1 MICFTRIPLKDFI
14 KKHNPQEPKKETI
27 ENFEK
32 EINNLLE
39 NAPKQD
45 DEEFQKNE
53 INKFLKNTYG
63 YDCNTY
69 KKVDS
74 AIYVDGEVRVLIE
87 VKALNNRNEFPKN
100 RENPISK
107 AFCQMVLYFL
117 EEIEKE
123 KNNSLKHTIIC
134 NAHEFFLFD
143 CKDLLFLKEDKRI
156 KDFYK
161 KCAKKEGTDSSKPK
175 FYKDLEQYLQEDFQG
190 ELRYTHFNLS
200 NYDPKELPLI
210 YQVLS
215 QEVLLKQRKTLDA
228 NTLNKDFYEELLY
241 ILGLEEQNDKGK
253 ILIKPSRT
261 QNSLSAA
268 LKKKYENLDDE
279 EVMALLIAWN
289 NRILFLRL
297 LESLL
302 ISFKHF
308 EKPFLTT
315 ENFKDF
321 NALNTLFFEVLAKK
335 NSERSLNKEDK
346 ILEKIPYLNSSLFDQ
361 TPLELKGHEIRLLE
375 NKKLELYQNSVL
387 KKHENYQ
394 EKKELPL
401 LKYLFEFLR
410 LYKFTTTPKD
420 IKDNTDTSES
430 RLINPSVLGLVFE
443 KLNGYKEGSF
453 YTPSFITSYM
463 CKESI
468 TPIVLDKFNAIYQWD
483 CENLKALREKIDR
496 NFSNEKAKEYLNTL
510 LTLRI
515 CDPAV
520 GSGHFLVSALNEM
533 VLIAY
538 ELGLIASLY
547 RHELRLENDEIIIH
561 HAQTG
566 EIFNYKKPH
575 SENDPHHQIQKELFE
590 LKKDI
595 IENCLFG
602 VDINPNSCEI
612 TKLRLWIELLKYSY
626 YIFEKGKNTNNLE
639 TLPNIDINIKCAN
652 SLVSRFALKDKALLK
667 TEKNKNLEYYIAEYK
682 ELVKI
687 YKDPK
692 ILESLTRPIKDSNAV
707 RKYAKERLYQELAQ
721 NPNKD
726 FKKALNDRI
735 EKIKEAFKLTLE
747 PPQKELKF
755 KKFLKEHLE
764 LYGKSIL
771 EEAND
776 NGLELEALALE
787 KKMAHEGLF
796 HDYTPYP
803 KLDKTDKVVGLEH
816 FNRYVLTSYKD
827 LQDENERYA
836 NALEWRF
843 EFPEVLNDEGD
854 FLGFDCI
861 IGNPPY
867 IRQEHIKDLKP
878 LLQKQ
883 YQDFYNSTADIYTYF
898 FALAYHLL
906 KEKGFNAFITSNKYA
921 RAKYGAKLRELLL
934 KKTTLVSYMELNA
947 LKVFESAAVD
957 TSIMSFIKQTPP
969 KESDFE
975 YYEPTPNDKDDLK
988 STPHLPMK
996 QNALSTESFIFANAT
1011 LLDLRDKIESVG
1023 TPLKDWDIQINYG
1036 IKTGANEAFIIPT
1049 EKREEILKNCD
1060 DAQKDERG
1068 MSERE
1073 RTKELIKPILRGKD
1087 IKRYSYEWAD
1097 LWVIIAKFG
1106 SHEFLEVEY
1115 PTIYNH
1121 LLQYKDQLE
1130 QRGQCRY
1137 SRGPQNSNKPYPG
1150 QHHWLELDNNP
1161 KDSYLQDFEKE
1172 KIVYGEI
1179 VQEPRFYLDNGEC
1192 ELGVFYAE
1200 ATSFILTGE
1209 HLRYL
1214 LGMLHSK
1221 LITFAFKTFYAGGGL
1236 GESGYRYK
1244 KAFIE
1249 RLPIPQI
1256 TEKNQE
1262 LADKITDGAKQILAL
1277 KAKDPKANTQG
1288 LEKEIDALVYQL
1300 YHLTDEE
1307 IKTIENGQ

>member
-1 MICFTRIPLKDFI
+1 MDYKKLDLPNTNYPSKEQLKAFETAFNAFLETNQQENENHHNDAFNDLLKSVFKYKVKPTKKIDSAILNENNKVEVIIEFKALKNPNEFIKKGDLNVKAFHESLLYYLTERKEGNNNLKHLILATIKELYIIDADEFEVFNKDKEIQKAFENCHDKKGNDPRTKAFYDACQKRLNELDHSLKYHHIPLK
-14 KKHNPQEPKKETI
+14 KE
-27 ENFEK
+27 
-32 EINNLLE
+32 NL
-39 NAPKQD
+39 A
-45 DEEFQKNE
+45 
-53 INKFLKNTYG
+53 
-63 YDCNTY
+63 
-69 KKVDS
+69 
-74 AIYVDGEVRVLIE
+74 
-87 VKALNNRNEFPKN
+87 
-100 RENPISK
+100 
-107 AFCQMVLYFL
+107 
-117 EEIEKE
+117 
-123 KNNSLKHTIIC
+123 
-134 NAHEFFLFD
+134 
-143 CKDLLFLKEDKRI
+143 
-156 KDFYK
+156 
-161 KCAKKEGTDSSKPK
+161 
-175 FYKDLEQYLQEDFQG
+175 
-190 ELRYTHFNLS
+190 
-200 NYDPKELPLI
+200 LI
-210 YQVLS
+210 YQALS
-215 QEVLLKQRKTLDA
+215 PNFLLKIPKYSDA

-253 ILIKPSRT
+253 ILIKQSRT
-261 QNSLSAA
+261 KNSLSDA
-268 LKKKYENLDDE
+268 LKEQYKKLDDE

-302 ISFKHF
+302 ISFEHF
-308 EKPFLTT
+308 NKEKSFLTT
-315 ENFKDF
+315 ENFNDF

-335 NSERSLNKEDK
+335 NNERLSEIKENK
-346 ILEKIPYLNSSLFDQ
+346 ILEKIPYLNSSLFDK
-361 TPLELKGHEIRLLE
+361 TPLELKGHEIKLLDNE
-375 NKKLELYQNSVL
+375 PLAIYPKSVL

-394 EKKELPL
+394 KQKALPL

-410 LYKFTTTPKD
+410 VYKFTTTPKD
-420 IKDNTDTSES
+420 IKDNTDTNES
-430 RLINPSVLGLVFE
+430 YLINPSVLGLVFE

-483 CENLKALREKIDR
+483 CENLEALREKIDR

-561 HAQTG
+561 TP
-566 EIFNYKKPH
+566 EDKVFKYTIPH
-575 SENDPHHQIQKELFE
+575 SENDPHHQIQKELFN

-626 YIFEKGKNTNNLE
+626 YIFEEGENTNALE

-652 SLVSRFALKDKALLK
+652 SLISRFALKDKALLK

-843 EFPEVLNDEGD
+843 EFPEVLDDEGD

-867 IRQEHIKDLKP
+867 IRQEQIKDLKP
-878 LLQKQ
+878 LLEKQ
-883 YQDFYNSTADIYTYF
+883 YHDFYNSTADIYTYF
-898 FALAYHLL
+898 FALSYHLL
-906 KEKGFNAFITSNKYA
+906 KEKGFSAFITSNKYA
-921 RAKYGAKLRELLL
+921 RTKYGAKLRELLL

-957 TSIMSFIKQTPP
+957 TSIMNFIKQPP
-969 KESDFE
+969 LKESVFK
-975 YYEPTPNDKDDLK
+975 YYEPTPNDKENLK
-988 STPHLPMK
+988 STHSLLMK

-1011 LLDLRDKIESVG
+1011 LLDLRDKIESIG

-1049 EKREEILKNCD
+1049 EKRDAILNACKT
-1060 DAQKDERG
+1060 QE
-1068 MSERE
+1068 ERE
-1073 RTKELIKPILRGKD
+1073 RTERLIKPILRGKD

-1097 LWVIIAKFG
+1097 LWVINTHNGYTSNLKSKIPPIDIEKYPAIKAHLNSHYDTIATRSDQG
-1106 SHEFLEVEY
+1106 DTPYHLRNCAYLE
-1115 PTIYNH
+1115 
-1121 LLQYKDQLE
+1121 
-1130 QRGQCRY
+1130 
-1137 SRGPQNSNKPYPG
+1137 
-1150 QHHWLELDNNP
+1150 
-1161 KDSYLQDFEKE
+1161 DFEKE
-1172 KIVYGEI
+1172 KIVYPETSQGAYFVYENSQIFLEKTAFMI
-1179 VQEPRFYLDNGEC
+1179 VSDAYNLK
-1192 ELGVFYAE
+1192 L
-1200 ATSFILTGE
+1200 LTA
-1209 HLRYL
+1209 L
-1214 LGMLHSK
+1214 LNSK
-1221 LITFAFKTFYAGGGL
+1221 LVTFYFKNFCGGCIL
-1236 GESGYRYK
+1236 GKSGYQYNK
-1244 KAFIE
+1244 HALEKI
-1249 RLPIPQI
+1249 PIPQI
-1256 TEKNQE
+1256 TKSNQPT
-1262 LADKITDGAKQILAL
+1262 ADKITDGAKQILAL
-1277 KAKDPKANTQG
+1277 KEKDPKANTQK

-1307 IKTIENGQ
+1307 IKIIEEGQ

>member
-1 MICFTRIPLKDFI
+1 MDYKKLDLPNTNYPNQEQLKAFETAFDDFLETNQQENENHHNDAFNDLLKGVFKYKVKPTKKIDSAILNENNKVEVIIEFKALKNPNEFI
-14 KKHNPQEPKKETI
+14 KKGDLN
-27 ENFEK
+27 
-32 EINNLLE
+32 
-39 NAPKQD
+39 
-45 DEEFQKNE
+45 
-53 INKFLKNTYG
+53 
-63 YDCNTY
+63 
-69 KKVDS
+69 
-74 AIYVDGEVRVLIE
+74 
-87 VKALNNRNEFPKN
+87 VKALHESLLYYLIERKEGNNNLKHLILGTIKELYIIDANEFEVFNKD
-100 RENPISK
+100 K
-107 AFCQMVLYFL
+107 
-117 EEIEKE
+117 EIENAFENCHDRKGNDTSTE
-123 KNNSLKHTIIC
+123 AFYDACQKRLNELDRSLKYHHIS
-134 NAHEFFLFD
+134 L
-143 CKDLLFLKEDKRI
+143 
-156 KDFYK
+156 
-161 KCAKKEGTDSSKPK
+161 KKE
-175 FYKDLEQYLQEDFQG
+175 
-190 ELRYTHFNLS
+190 NLA
-200 NYDPKELPLI
+200 LI
-210 YQVLS
+210 YQALS
-215 QEVLLKQRKTLDA
+215 PNFLLKIPKYSDA

-253 ILIKPSRT
+253 TLIKPSRT
-261 QNSLSAA
+261 QNSLSDA
-268 LKKKYENLDDE
+268 LKEQYKDLDDE

-302 ISFKHF
+302 FSFKHF
-308 EKPFLTT
+308 EKLFLTT
-315 ENFKDF
+315 ENFKNF
-321 NALNTLFFEVLAKK
+321 NDLNTLFFEVLAKK
-335 NSERSLNKEDK
+335 NNERLSEIKEDK
-346 ILEKIPYLNSSLFDQ
+346 ILEKIPYLNSSLFDK
-361 TPLELKGHEIRLLE
+361 TPLELKGYEIKFLD

-387 KKHENYQ
+387 KKHKEDYQ
-394 EKKELPL
+394 EEKDWTL
-401 LKYLFEFLR
+401 LEYLFAFLR

-468 TPIVLDKFNAIYQWD
+468 TPIVRDKFNATYQWD

-538 ELGLIASLY
+538 KLGLIASLY

-561 HAQTG
+561 TP
-566 EIFNYKKPH
+566 ENKIFNYTIPH
-575 SENDPHHQIQKELFE
+575 RENDPHHHIQKELFE

-626 YIFEKGKNTNNLE
+626 YIFEEGKNTNALE

-652 SLVSRFALKDKALLK
+652 SLISRFNLNDDLKKIPNIK
-667 TEKNKNLEYYIAEYK
+667 QKIQEYK
-682 ELVKI
+682 DLVAQ
-687 YKDPK
+687 YKDPNPLYPLNKADLINK
-692 ILESLTRPIKDSNAV
+692 IQDLKNTFSLTLKDPKTKA
-707 RKYAKERLYQELAQ
+707 ELE
-721 NPNKD
+721 KT
-726 FKKALNDRI
+726 I
-735 EKIKEAFKLTLE
+735 EKHIKKYNFFALDDKSLLDGLNYFIPSLFGTLKLSPKEEEEAFAS
-747 PPQKELKF
+747 
-755 KKFLKEHLE
+755 
-764 LYGKSIL
+764 YGRIR
-771 EEAND
+771 
-776 NGLELEALALE
+776 ALR
-787 KKMAHEGLF
+787 K
-796 HDYTPYP
+796 
-803 KLDKTDKVVGLEH
+803 KLDDALSGREYH
-816 FNRYVLTSYKD
+816 
-827 LQDENERYA
+827 
-836 NALEWRF
+836 NAFEWRF
-843 EFPEVLNDEGD
+843 EFPEVLDDEGN

-867 IRQEHIKDLKP
+867 IRQEQIKDLKP
-878 LLQKQ
+878 LLEKQ

-898 FALAYHLL
+898 FALSFHLL
-906 KEKGFNAFITSNKYA
+906 KEKGFSAFITSNKYA
-921 RAKYGAKLRELLL
+921 RAKYGTKLREWLL
-934 KKTTLVSYMELNA
+934 KKTTIVSYMELNA

-957 TSIMSFIKQTPP
+957 TSIISFIKQPP
-969 KESDFE
+969 LKESDFK

-988 STPHLPMK
+988 STPSLSMK

-1049 EKREEILKNCD
+1049 EKRDAILKNCD

-1073 RTKELIKPILRGKD
+1073 RTIELIKPILRGKD
-1087 IKRYSYEWAD
+1087 IKRYSYEWAH
-1097 LWVIIAKFG
+1097 LWVINTHNGYTSAFKSKIPPIDIEKYPATKAHLDAHYDTIATRCDQG
-1106 SHEFLEVEY
+1106 DTPYHLRNCAYLE
-1115 PTIYNH
+1115 
-1121 LLQYKDQLE
+1121 
-1130 QRGQCRY
+1130 
-1137 SRGPQNSNKPYPG
+1137 
-1150 QHHWLELDNNP
+1150 
-1161 KDSYLQDFEKE
+1161 DFEKE

-1192 ELGVFYAE
+1192 ELGYFYAE

-1249 RLPIPQI
+1249 RLPIPKI

-1277 KAKDPKANTQG
+1277 KAKDPKANTQK

-1307 IKTIENGQ
+1307 IKIIEDGQ

>member
-1 MICFTRIPLKDFI
+1 MIRFARIPLKDFI

-32 EINNLLE
+32 EINSLLE
-39 NAPKQD
+39 NAPRQD

-53 INKFLKNTYG
+53 INKFLKNAYG
-63 YDCNTY
+63 YDCNTS

-87 VKALNNRNEFPKN
+87 VKALDKKTEFPKN
-100 RENPISK
+100 RENPLSK

-117 EEIEKE
+117 KETEE
-123 KNNSLKHTIIC
+123 NNSLKHAIIC

-143 CKDLLFLKEDKRI
+143 CMDFCALFQNDKKIKKLHKD
-156 KDFYK
+156 
-161 KCAKKEGTDSSKPK
+161 CAKKEGTDPSTKR
-175 FYKDLEQYLQEDFQG
+175 FYSDLEEYLKKDFQG
-190 ELRYTHFNLS
+190 ELPYTHFNLS
-200 NYDPKELPLI
+200 DDFKELPLI

-215 QEVLLKQRKTLDA
+215 HEVLLKQKKTIDA

-241 ILGLEEQNDKGK
+241 ILGLEEQNEKGK

-268 LKKKYENLDDE
+268 LKKKYTNLDDE

-302 ISFKHF
+302 ISFEHF
-308 EKPFLTT
+308 KNPFLTT

-335 NSERSLNKEDK
+335 NSERLPEIKEDK
-346 ILEKIPYLNSSLFDQ
+346 ILEKIPYLNSSLFDK
-361 TPLELKGHEIRLLE
+361 TPLELKGCEIKLLD
-375 NKKLELYQNSVL
+375 NKKLEIYKNSVL
-387 KKHENYQ
+387 KKHEDYQ
-394 EKKELPL
+394 KDKPLPL
-401 LKYLFEFLR
+401 LEYFFKFLR

-483 CENLKALREKIDR
+483 CKDLEALKGKIDR

-533 VLIAY
+533 VWIAY
-538 ELGLIASLY
+538 KLGLIASLY
-547 RHELRLENDEIIIH
+547 RHSLTLENDEIIIH
-561 HAQTG
+561 TP
-566 EIFNYKKPH
+566 EDKVFKYTIPH
-575 SENDPHHQIQKELFE
+575 SENDPHHHIQKELFE

-626 YIFEKGKNTNNLE
+626 YIFEEGKNTNALE

-652 SLVSRFALKDKALLK
+652 SLISRFNLNDDLKKIPNIK
-667 TEKNKNLEYYIAEYK
+667 QKIQEYK
-682 ELVKI
+682 DLVAQ
-687 YKDPK
+687 YKDPNPLFPLNKADLINK
-692 ILESLTRPIKDSNAV
+692 IQDLKNTFSLTLKDPKTKAELEKAIEKHIKDYNYFALDDKSLLAGLNYFTPNLFGTP
-707 RKYAKERLYQELAQ
+707 KLSPKEE
-721 NPNKD
+721 
-726 FKKALNDRI
+726 
-735 EKIKEAFKLTLE
+735 EEAFAS
-747 PPQKELKF
+747 
-755 KKFLKEHLE
+755 
-764 LYGKSIL
+764 YGRIR
-771 EEAND
+771 
-776 NGLELEALALE
+776 ALR
-787 KKMAHEGLF
+787 K
-796 HDYTPYP
+796 
-803 KLDKTDKVVGLEH
+803 KLDDALSGGE
-816 FNRYVLTSYKD
+816 Y
-827 LQDENERYA
+827 Q
-836 NALEWRF
+836 NAFEWRF

-878 LLQKQ
+878 LLEKQ
-883 YQDFYNSTADIYTYF
+883 YHDFYNSTADIYTYF

-906 KEKGFNAFITSNKYA
+906 KEKGFSAFITSNKYA
-921 RAKYGAKLRELLL
+921 RAKYGAKLRGLLL

-957 TSIMSFIKQTPP
+957 TSIISFIKQPPP
-969 KESDFE
+969 KESEFK
-975 YYEPTPNDKDDLK
+975 YYEPTENDKENLK
-988 STPHLPMK
+988 STPSFLMR

-1049 EKREEILKNCD
+1049 EKRDEILKNCD

-1087 IKRYSYEWAD
+1087 IKRYSYEWAGELLINTHNGYTSALKSKIPPID
-1097 LWVIIAKFG
+1097 IEK
-1106 SHEFLEVEY
+1106 Y
-1115 PTIYNH
+1115 PTTKAH
-1121 LLQYKDQLE
+1121 LDAHYDTIATRCDQGDTPYHLRNCAYLE
-1130 QRGQCRY
+1130 
-1137 SRGPQNSNKPYPG
+1137 
-1150 QHHWLELDNNP
+1150 
-1161 KDSYLQDFEKE
+1161 DFEKE
-1172 KIVYGEI
+1172 KIVYSEI

-1192 ELGVFYAE
+1192 ELGYFYAE

-1209 HLRYL
+1209 HLHYL

-1262 LADKITDGAKQILAL
+1262 LARKITDCAERIL
-1277 KAKDPKANTQG
+1277 KSKEKDPKANTQR

>member
-32 EINNLLE
+32 EINSLLE
-39 NAPKQD
+39 NAKRKD

-53 INKFLKNTYG
+53 INKFLKNIYD
-63 YDCNTY
+63 YDCNTN

-74 AIYVDGEVRVLIE
+74 AIYVDKEVRVLIE
-87 VKALNNRNEFPKN
+87 VKALNNRNEFPKD
-100 RENPISK
+100 RENPLSK
-107 AFCQMVLYFL
+107 AFCQMVFYFL
-117 EEIEKE
+117 NEIES
-123 KNNSLKHTIIC
+123 NNSLKHAIIC

-143 CKDLLFLKEDKRI
+143 CNDLRTLFQNDKRI
-156 KDFYK
+156 TKLHKY
-161 KCAKKEGTDSSKPK
+161 CAKKEGTDPSTKR
-175 FYKDLEQYLQEDFQG
+175 FYSDLEEYLKKDFEG

-200 NYDPKELPLI
+200 SDDPKELPLI

-215 QEVLLKQRKTLDA
+215 HEVLLKQRKTLDA

-253 ILIKPSRT
+253 ILIKQSRT
-261 QNSLSAA
+261 KNSLSDA
-268 LKKKYENLDDE
+268 LKKKYNNLDDE
-279 EVMALLIAWN
+279 EVMALLIVWN

-302 ISFKHF
+302 ISFNHF

-315 ENFKDF
+315 ENFTNF

-335 NSERSLNKEDK
+335 NNERLKEIKEDK
-346 ILEKIPYLNSSLFDQ
+346 ILGKIPYLNSSLFDK
-361 TPLELKGHEIRLLE
+361 TPLESKGHEIKLLNNE
-375 NKKLELYQNSVL
+375 PLEIYPKSIFKKDEKY
-387 KKHENYQ
+387 
-394 EKKELPL
+394 KKEKALPL
-401 LKYLFEFLR
+401 LEYLFTFLHA
-410 LYKFTTTPKD
+410 YDFTTTPKD
-420 IKDNTDTSES
+420 IKDNKNTSES

-468 TPIVLDKFNAIYQWD
+468 IPIVLDKFNEKYKIE
-483 CENLKALREKIDR
+483 CEKLEELKNYLKNSYKEDKR
-496 NFSNEKAKEYLNTL
+496 KEYLQL
-510 LTLRI
+510 LLALRI

-533 VLIAY
+533 VRVAY
-538 ELGLIASLY
+538 KLGLITSLY
-547 RHELRLENDEIIIH
+547 RHSLRLENDEIIIQH
-561 HAQTG
+561 TQTG
-566 EIFNYKKPH
+566 EIFNYTKAH
-575 SENDPHHQIQKELFE
+575 SENDPHHHIQKELFE
-590 LKKDI
+590 LKKSI

-626 YIFEKGKNTNNLE
+626 YIFEEGKNTNALE
-639 TLPNIDINIKCAN
+639 TLPNIDINIKCGN
-652 SLVSRFALKDKALLK
+652 SLISRFSLHDDLKKIPNIK
-667 TEKNKNLEYYIAEYK
+667 KKIQEYK
-682 ELVKI
+682 DLVAQ
-687 YKDPK
+687 YKDPNPLFPLNKTDLTNK
-692 ILESLTRPIKDSNAV
+692 IQDLKTTFSL
-707 RKYAKERLYQELAQ
+707 
-721 NPNKD
+721 
-726 FKKALNDRI
+726 
-735 EKIKEAFKLTLE
+735 
-747 PPQKELKF
+747 ELKDP
-755 KKFLKEHLE
+755 KTK
-764 LYGKSIL
+764 
-771 EEAND
+771 
-776 NGLELEALALE
+776 LELEKAIEKHIKKYNFFALDDKSLLDGLDYFIPSLFGTLKLSPKEEEEAFASYGRIRALR
-787 KKMAHEGLF
+787 K
-796 HDYTPYP
+796 
-803 KLDKTDKVVGLEH
+803 KLDDALSGRE
-816 FNRYVLTSYKD
+816 Y
-827 LQDENERYA
+827 Q
-836 NALEWRF
+836 NAFEWRF

-898 FALAYHLL
+898 FALSYRLL

-934 KKTTLVSYMELNA
+934 KKTTIVSYMELNA

-969 KESDFE
+969 KESSFN
-975 YYEPTPNDKDDLK
+975 YYEPTPDDKSDLK
-988 STPHLPMK
+988 SAPSLPMK
-996 QNALSTESFIFANAT
+996 QNALSTESFIFANASF
-1011 LLDLRDKIESVG
+1011 LDLRDKMESVG
-1023 TPLKDWDIQINYG
+1023 TPLKDWDIQIYRG
-1036 IKTGANEAFIIPT
+1036 ILTGANEAFIITT
-1049 EKREEILKNCD
+1049 EKREEILNACKT
-1060 DAQKDERG
+1060 QEERK
-1068 MSERE
+1068 
-1073 RTKELIKPILRGKD
+1073 RTETLIKPILRGKD

-1097 LWVIIAKFG
+1097 LWVINTHNGYTSNLKFKIPPIDIEKYPATKAHLNSHWDTIATRSDQG
-1106 SHEFLEVEY
+1106 DTPYHLRNCAYLE
-1115 PTIYNH
+1115 
-1121 LLQYKDQLE
+1121 
-1130 QRGQCRY
+1130 
-1137 SRGPQNSNKPYPG
+1137 
-1150 QHHWLELDNNP
+1150 
-1161 KDSYLQDFEKE
+1161 DFEKE

-1192 ELGVFYAE
+1192 ELGYFYAE

-1209 HLRYL
+1209 HLHYL

-1262 LADKITDGAKQILAL
+1262 LARKITDCAERILKS
-1277 KAKDPKANTQG
+1277 KAKDPKANTQK

-1300 YHLTDEE
+1300 YNLTDEE
-1307 IKTIENGQ
+1307 IKIIEEGQETKSALP

>member
-1 MICFTRIPLKDFI
+1 MIRFTRISLKDFI

-32 EINNLLE
+32 EINSLLE
-39 NAPKQD
+39 NAPRQD
-45 DEEFQKNE
+45 YEESQKSK
-53 INKFLKNTYG
+53 INKFLQNTYG
-63 YDCNTY
+63 YECDPDE
-69 KKVDS
+69 KVDS
-74 AIYVDGEVRVLIE
+74 AIYVDGKAWVLIE
-87 VKALNNRNEFPKN
+87 VKALNNRNEFPKD
-100 RENPISK
+100 RENPLSK
-107 AFCQMVLYFL
+107 AFCQMVFYFL
-117 EEIEKE
+117 NAIEN
-123 KNNSLKHTIIC
+123 NNSLKHAIIC

-143 CKDLLFLKEDKRI
+143 CKDLLFLKDDKRI
-156 KDFYK
+156 KQLHK
-161 KCAKKEGTDSSKPK
+161 NCASKEGTDHSTKR
-175 FYKDLEQYLQEDFQG
+175 FYSDLEEYLKKDFEG
-190 ELRYTHFNLS
+190 ELPYTHFNLS
-200 NYDPKELPLI
+200 DGFKELPLI

-215 QEVLLKQRKTLDA
+215 QEVLLKQKKTLDA

-261 QNSLSAA
+261 QNSLSDA
-268 LKKKYENLDDE
+268 LKKAYTNLDDE

-302 ISFKHF
+302 ISFNHF
-308 EKPFLTT
+308 ENPFLTT
-315 ENFKDF
+315 ENFNDF

-335 NSERSLNKEDK
+335 NSERLKEIKEDK

-361 TPLELKGHEIRLLE
+361 TPLELEGYKIRSLNNEPLEIYP
-375 NKKLELYQNSVL
+375 KSVL
-387 KKHENYQ
+387 KKDKKYQ
-394 EKKELPL
+394 EEKDWTL
-401 LKYLFEFLR
+401 LEYLFEFLR

-468 TPIVLDKFNAIYQWD
+468 TPIVLDKFNQTYKIE
-483 CENLKALREKIDR
+483 CENLKELKNYLKNSYKEDKR
-496 NFSNEKAKEYLNTL
+496 KEYLQLL
-510 LTLRI
+510 LTLCV

-533 VLIAY
+533 VWIAY

-547 RHELRLENDEIIIH
+547 ACDLKLENDEIIIH
-561 HAQTG
+561 TPTG

-575 SENDPHHQIQKELFE
+575 SENDPHHHIQKELFE
-590 LKKDI
+590 LKKSI

-626 YIFEKGKNTNNLE
+626 YIFENGKNTNALE

-652 SLVSRFALKDKALLK
+652 SLISRFNLNDDLKKIPNIK
-667 TEKNKNLEYYIAEYK
+667 KKIQEYK
-682 ELVKI
+682 DLVAQ
-687 YKDPK
+687 YKDPNPLYPLNKADLINK
-692 ILESLTRPIKDSNAV
+692 IEDLKNTFSLTLKDPKTKA
-707 RKYAKERLYQELAQ
+707 ELE
-721 NPNKD
+721 
-726 FKKALNDRI
+726 KAI
-735 EKIKEAFKLTLE
+735 EKHIKKYNFFALDDKSLLDGLDYFIPSLFGTLKLSPKEEEEAFAS
-747 PPQKELKF
+747 
-755 KKFLKEHLE
+755 
-764 LYGKSIL
+764 YGRIR
-771 EEAND
+771 
-776 NGLELEALALE
+776 ALR
-787 KKMAHEGLF
+787 K
-796 HDYTPYP
+796 
-803 KLDKTDKVVGLEH
+803 KLDDALSGRE
-816 FNRYVLTSYKD
+816 Y
-827 LQDENERYA
+827 Q
-836 NALEWRF
+836 NAFEWRF
-843 EFPEVLNDEGD
+843 EFPEVLDDEGD

-898 FALAYHLL
+898 FALSYHLL
-906 KEKGFNAFITSNKYA
+906 KEKGFSAFITSNKYA
-921 RAKYGAKLRELLL
+921 RAKYGAKLREWLL
-934 KKTTLVSYMELNA
+934 KKTTIVSYMELNA

-957 TSIMSFIKQTPP
+957 TSIMNFIKQTPP
-969 KESDFE
+969 KESSFN

-988 STPHLPMK
+988 STPSLLMR
-996 QNALSTESFIFANAT
+996 QNALSTESFIFANAA

-1023 TPLKDWDIQINYG
+1023 TPLKDWDIQIYRG
-1036 IKTGANEAFIIPT
+1036 ILTGANEAFIIPT
-1049 EKREEILKNCD
+1049 EKRDAILNACKT
-1060 DAQKDERG
+1060 KE
-1068 MSERE
+1068 ERE
-1073 RTKELIKPILRGKD
+1073 HTEALIKPILRGKD

-1097 LWVIIAKFG
+1097 LWVINTHNGYTSALKSKIPPIDIEKYPATKAHLDAHYDTIATRCDQG
-1106 SHEFLEVEY
+1106 DTPYNLRNCAYLE
-1115 PTIYNH
+1115 
-1121 LLQYKDQLE
+1121 
-1130 QRGQCRY
+1130 
-1137 SRGPQNSNKPYPG
+1137 
-1150 QHHWLELDNNP
+1150 
-1161 KDSYLQDFEKE
+1161 DFEKE
-1172 KIVYGEI
+1172 KIMYGEI

-1262 LADKITDGAKQILAL
+1262 LADKIIALVDKIL
-1277 KAKDPKANTQG
+1277 KSKEKDPKANTQR

-1300 YHLTDEE
+1300 YNLTDEE
-1307 IKTIENGQ
+1307 IKIIEDGQ

>member
-1 MICFTRIPLKDFI
+1 MDYKKLDLPNINYPSKEQLEAFKTAFDAFLETNPQENENHQNDAFNDLLKGVFKYKVKPTKKIDSAILNDNDKVEVIIEFKALKNPNEFIKKGDLNVKAFHESLLYYLIERKEGNNNLKRLILATIKELYIIDANEFEVFNKDKEIQKAFENCHDKKGNDTSTEAFYDVCQKRLNELDYSLKYHHIPLK
-14 KKHNPQEPKKETI
+14 KE
-27 ENFEK
+27 
-32 EINNLLE
+32 NL
-39 NAPKQD
+39 A
-45 DEEFQKNE
+45 
-53 INKFLKNTYG
+53 
-63 YDCNTY
+63 
-69 KKVDS
+69 
-74 AIYVDGEVRVLIE
+74 
-87 VKALNNRNEFPKN
+87 
-100 RENPISK
+100 
-107 AFCQMVLYFL
+107 
-117 EEIEKE
+117 
-123 KNNSLKHTIIC
+123 
-134 NAHEFFLFD
+134 
-143 CKDLLFLKEDKRI
+143 
-156 KDFYK
+156 
-161 KCAKKEGTDSSKPK
+161 
-175 FYKDLEQYLQEDFQG
+175 
-190 ELRYTHFNLS
+190 
-200 NYDPKELPLI
+200 LI
-210 YQVLS
+210 YQALS
-215 QEVLLKQRKTLDA
+215 PNFLLKIPKYSDA

-261 QNSLSAA
+261 QNSLSDA
-268 LKKKYENLDDE
+268 LKASYKDLDDE

-308 EKPFLTT
+308 ENPFLTT

-335 NSERSLNKEDK
+335 NSERSKEIKEDK
-346 ILEKIPYLNSSLFDQ
+346 ILQKIPYLNSSLFDK
-361 TPLELKGHEIRLLE
+361 TPLELKGHEIKLLN
-375 NKKLELYQNSVL
+375 NKPLEIYPKSVL
-387 KKHENYQ
+387 KKHEEYQ
-394 EKKELPL
+394 KEKDLPL

-410 LYKFTTTPKD
+410 VYKFTTTPKD

-430 RLINPSVLGLVFE
+430 CLINPSVLGLVFE

-510 LTLRI
+510 LTLRV

-533 VLIAY
+533 VWIAY
-538 ELGLIASLY
+538 KLGLIASLY
-547 RHELRLENDEIIIH
+547 RYDLKLENDEIIIH
-561 HAQTG
+561 TP
-566 EIFNYKKPH
+566 ENKVFNYTIPH
-575 SENDPHHQIQKELFE
+575 SENDPHHHIQKELFE
-590 LKKDI
+590 LKKSI

-626 YIFEKGKNTNNLE
+626 YIFEKDKNTNALE

-652 SLVSRFALKDKALLK
+652 SLISRFALKDKALLK
-667 TEKNKNLEYYIAEYK
+667 TEKNKNLKYYIAEYK

-735 EKIKEAFKLTLE
+735 EKIKEAFKLTLN
-747 PPQKELKF
+747 PSQKELKF

-764 LYGKSIL
+764 LYGRSIL

-787 KKMAHEGLF
+787 KQVANLF
-796 HDYTPYP
+796 FDYRPYP
-803 KLDKTDKVVGLEH
+803 KLDKSDKVVGLEH

-836 NALEWRF
+836 NALEWCF
-843 EFPEVLNDEGD
+843 EFPEVLDDEGD

-867 IRQEHIKDLKP
+867 IRQEQIKDIKP
-878 LLQKQ
+878 LLAKQ

-898 FALAYHLL
+898 FALSYRLL
-906 KEKGFNAFITSNKYA
+906 KEKGFSAFITSNKYA
-921 RAKYGAKLRELLL
+921 RAKYGAKLREWLL
-934 KKTTLVSYMELNA
+934 KKTTIVSYIELNA

-957 TSIMSFIKQTPP
+957 TSIMNFIKQTPP
-969 KESDFE
+969 KESDFK
-975 YYEPTPNDKDDLK
+975 YYEPTPDDKDDLK
-988 STPHLPMK
+988 STPHLLMK

-1023 TPLKDWDIQINYG
+1023 TPLKDWDIQIYRG
-1036 IKTGANEAFIIPT
+1036 ILTGANEAFIIPT
-1049 EKREEILKNCD
+1049 EKRDEILKNCD
-1060 DAQKDERG
+1060 DLQKDERG

-1073 RTKELIKPILRGKD
+1073 RTIELIKPILRGKD
-1087 IKRYSYEWAD
+1087 IKRYSYEWAGEWLINTHNGYTSNLKSKIPPID
-1097 LWVIIAKFG
+1097 IAKYPATKAHLDAHYDTIATRCDQG
-1106 SHEFLEVEY
+1106 DTPYHLRNCAYLE
-1115 PTIYNH
+1115 
-1121 LLQYKDQLE
+1121 
-1130 QRGQCRY
+1130 
-1137 SRGPQNSNKPYPG
+1137 
-1150 QHHWLELDNNP
+1150 
-1161 KDSYLQDFEKE
+1161 DFEKE

-1192 ELGVFYAE
+1192 ELGGFYAE
-1200 ATSFILTGE
+1200 ATSFILTGG

-1249 RLPIPQI
+1249 RLPIPKI

-1262 LADKITDGAKQILAL
+1262 LADKITYSAKQILAL
-1277 KAKDPKANTQG
+1277 KEKDPKANTQK

-1307 IKTIENGQ
+1307 IKIIENGQ

>member
-1 MICFTRIPLKDFI
+1 MIKFAHIPLKDFI
-14 KKHNPQEPKKETI
+14 KKYNPQEPKKETI

-39 NAPKQD
+39 NASKQD
-45 DEEFQKNE
+45 YEESQKSKINE
-53 INKFLKNTYG
+53 FLKNTYG
-63 YDCNTY
+63 YEYNIY
-69 KKVDS
+69 GKVDS
-74 AIYVDGEVRVLIE
+74 AIYVDGKAWVLIE
-87 VKALNNRNEFPKN
+87 VKALNNKNEFPKD

-107 AFCQMVLYFL
+107 AFCQMVFYFL

-143 CKDLLFLKEDKRI
+143 CKDLLNLFQNDKKI
-156 KDFYK
+156 KK
-161 KCAKKEGTDSSKPK
+161 LHKNCASKEGTDPK
-175 FYKDLEQYLQEDFQG
+175 TKRFYSDLEEYLKKDFKG

-200 NYDPKELPLI
+200 SDDPKELI

-215 QEVLLKQRKTLDA
+215 QEVLLKQKKTLDA

-253 ILIKPSRT
+253 ILIKQSRT
-261 QNSLSAA
+261 QNSLSDA
-268 LKKKYENLDDE
+268 LKKEYKNLDNE

-308 EKPFLTT
+308 EKPFLTI
-315 ENFKDF
+315 ENFTNF

-335 NSERSLNKEDK
+335 NNERSKEIKEDK
-346 ILEKIPYLNSSLFDQ
+346 ILGKIPYLNSSLFDK
-361 TPLELKGHEIRLLE
+361 TPLESNGHEIKSLNNEPLE
-375 NKKLELYQNSVL
+375 IYPKSIL
-387 KKHENYQ
+387 KKDKDFQ
-394 EKKELPL
+394 KKDLPL
-401 LKYLFEFLR
+401 LEYLFTFLSV
-410 LYKFTTTPKD
+410 YDFTTTPKD
-420 IKDNTDTSES
+420 IKDNKNTSES

-463 CKESI
+463 CSESI
-468 TPIVLDKFNAIYQWD
+468 KTIVLDKFNQKYNIE
-483 CENLKALREKIDR
+483 CEDLKELKNYLKNSYKEDKR
-496 NFSNEKAKEYLNTL
+496 KEYLQVL

-533 VLIAY
+533 VRIAY

-547 RHELRLENDEIIIH
+547 RHSLRLENDEIIIQH
-561 HAQTG
+561 TQTG

-575 SENDPHHQIQKELFE
+575 SENDPHHHIQKELFE
-590 LKKDI
+590 LKKSI

-626 YIFEKGKNTNNLE
+626 YIFEESKNTDALE
-639 TLPNIDINIKCAN
+639 TLPNIDINIKCGN
-652 SLVSRFALKDKALLK
+652 SLIFNFPLNSKLTIGQTLEFS
-667 TEKNKNLEYYIAEYK
+667 KNLKAEIKEYK
-682 ELVKI
+682 NSVMF
-687 YKDPK
+687 YKEGLGEKAK
-692 ILESLTRPIKDSNAV
+692 ILQNIAKLKSLIINYFIEQHQAKRHLKESLKAFISEYGDGIFDISTAFGMEMLKIARHKDNNYKFVPTLTKKQPSPIGVEA
-707 RKYAKERLYQELAQ
+707 
-721 NPNKD
+721 NK
-726 FKKALNDRI
+726 LLI
-735 EKIKEAFKLTLE
+735 KIKECYETLE
-747 PPQKELKF
+747 NLKN
-755 KKFLKEHLE
+755 
-764 LYGKSIL
+764 S
-771 EEAND
+771 
-776 NGLELEALALE
+776 
-787 KKMAHEGLF
+787 
-796 HDYTPYP
+796 
-803 KLDKTDKVVGLEH
+803 KT
-816 FNRYVLTSYKD
+816 
-827 LQDENERYA
+827 
-836 NALEWRF
+836 LEWRF
-843 EFPEVLNDEGD
+843 EFPEVLDDEGD

-867 IRQEHIKDLKP
+867 IRQEQIKDIKP

-898 FALAYHLL
+898 FALSYRLL

-934 KKTTLVSYMELNA
+934 KKTTIVSYMELNA

-957 TSIMSFIKQTPP
+957 TSIMNFIKQDPS
-969 KESDFE
+969 KESDFR
-975 YYEPTPNDKDDLK
+975 YYEPTPDDKNDLK
-988 STPHLPMK
+988 SARSLPMK
-996 QNALSTESFIFANAT
+996 QNALSTESFIFANT
-1011 LLDLRDKIESVG
+1011 SFLDLRDKMESVG

-1036 IKTGANEAFIIPT
+1036 IKTGANEAFIITT
-1049 EKREEILKNCD
+1049 EKREEILNACKT
-1060 DAQKDERG
+1060 QEERK
-1068 MSERE
+1068 
-1073 RTKELIKPILRGKD
+1073 RTETLIKPILRGKD
-1087 IKRYSYEWAD
+1087 IKRYSYEWAGE
-1097 LWVIIAKFG
+1097 WVINTHNGYTSNLKFKIPPIDIEKYPATKAHLDSHYDTIATRSDQG
-1106 SHEFLEVEY
+1106 DTPYHLRNCAYLE
-1115 PTIYNH
+1115 
-1121 LLQYKDQLE
+1121 
-1130 QRGQCRY
+1130 
-1137 SRGPQNSNKPYPG
+1137 
-1150 QHHWLELDNNP
+1150 
-1161 KDSYLQDFEKE
+1161 DFEKE

-1192 ELGVFYAE
+1192 ELGYFYAE

-1209 HLRYL
+1209 HLHYL

-1249 RLPIPQI
+1249 RLPIPKI
-1256 TEKNQE
+1256 TLQNQE
-1262 LADKITDGAKQILAL
+1262 LAHKITDCAKAILE
-1277 KAKDPKANTQG
+1277 AKEKDSKANTQE

-1300 YHLTDEE
+1300 YNLTDEE
-1307 IKTIENGQ
+1307 IKTIEEGQEIKS

>member
-1 MICFTRIPLKDFI
+1 MICFARISLKDFI

-32 EINNLLE
+32 EINSLLE
-39 NAPKQD
+39 NAPRQD

-53 INKFLKNTYG
+53 INKFLKNAYG
-63 YDCNTY
+63 YDCNTR

-74 AIYVDGEVRVLIE
+74 TIYVDGKAWVLIE
-87 VKALNNRNEFPKN
+87 VKALNNKTEFPKD
-100 RENPISK
+100 RENPLSK

-117 EEIEKE
+117 KEIEN
-123 KNNSLKHTIIC
+123 NNSLKHAIIC

-143 CKDLLFLKEDKRI
+143 CKDLLFLSKDKRI
-156 KDFYK
+156 TKLHED
-161 KCAKKEGTDSSKPK
+161 CTKKEGTDPSTKR
-175 FYKDLEQYLQEDFQG
+175 FYSDLEEYLKKDFKG

-200 NYDPKELPLI
+200 DDFKELPLI

-215 QEVLLKQRKTLDA
+215 QEILLKQRKALDA

-241 ILGLEEQNDKGK
+241 ILGLEEQNEKGK
-253 ILIKPSRT
+253 ILIKQSRT
-261 QNSLSAA
+261 QNSLSDA
-268 LKKKYENLDDE
+268 LKYSYKNLDDE

-302 ISFKHF
+302 ISFEHF
-308 EKPFLTT
+308 KKPFLTI
-315 ENFKDF
+315 ENFTDF

-335 NSERSLNKEDK
+335 NSERLKEIKEDK
-346 ILEKIPYLNSSLFDQ
+346 ILEKIPYLNSSLFDK
-361 TPLELKGHEIRLLE
+361 TPLELKGHEIKLLN
-375 NKKLELYQNSVL
+375 NKSLEIYPKSVL
-387 KKHENYQ
+387 KKDKDYQ
-394 EKKELPL
+394 NEKALPL
-401 LKYLFEFLR
+401 LEYFFKFLR
-410 LYKFTTTPKD
+410 LYDFTTTPKD
-420 IKDNTDTSES
+420 IKDNQNNSES

-468 TPIVLDKFNAIYQWD
+468 TPIVLDKFNQKYNIE
-483 CENLKALREKIDR
+483 CEKLKELKNYLKNSYKEDKR
-496 NFSNEKAKEYLNTL
+496 KEYLQLL
-510 LTLRI
+510 LTLRV

-533 VLIAY
+533 VWIAY

-561 HAQTG
+561 TP
-566 EIFNYKKPH
+566 ENKIFNYTIPH
-575 SENDPHHQIQKELFE
+575 SENDPHHHIQKELFE
-590 LKKDI
+590 LKKSI

-626 YIFEKGKNTNNLE
+626 YIFEEGKNTNNLE

-652 SLVSRFALKDKALLK
+652 SLISRFNLNDDLKKIPNIK
-667 TEKNKNLEYYIAEYK
+667 KKIQEYK
-682 ELVKI
+682 DLVAQ
-687 YKDPK
+687 YKDPNPLYPLNKQDLINK
-692 ILESLTRPIKDSNAV
+692 IQDLKNTFSLTLKDPKTKA
-707 RKYAKERLYQELAQ
+707 ELE
-721 NPNKD
+721 
-726 FKKALNDRI
+726 KAI
-735 EKIKEAFKLTLE
+735 EKHITKYNDFALDDKSLLDGLNYFIPSLFGTLKLSPKEEEEAFAS
-747 PPQKELKF
+747 
-755 KKFLKEHLE
+755 
-764 LYGKSIL
+764 YGRIR
-771 EEAND
+771 
-776 NGLELEALALE
+776 ALR
-787 KKMAHEGLF
+787 K
-796 HDYTPYP
+796 
-803 KLDKTDKVVGLEH
+803 KLDDALSGRE
-816 FNRYVLTSYKD
+816 Y
-827 LQDENERYA
+827 Q
-836 NALEWRF
+836 NAFEWRF
-843 EFPEVLNDEGD
+843 EFPEVLDDEGD

-921 RAKYGAKLRELLL
+921 RAKYGTKLRELLL

-957 TSIMSFIKQTPP
+957 TSIMNFIKQTPP
-969 KESDFE
+969 KESVFN

-988 STPHLPMK
+988 STPSLSMK

-1011 LLDLRDKIESVG
+1011 LLDLRDKMEKAG

-1049 EKREEILKNCD
+1049 EKREEILNACKT
-1060 DAQKDERG
+1060 QE
-1068 MSERE
+1068 ERE
-1073 RTKELIKPILRGKD
+1073 CTERLIKPILRGKD
-1087 IKRYSYEWAD
+1087 IKRYSYEWAH
-1097 LWVIIAKFG
+1097 LWVINTHNGYTSALKSKIPPIDIAKYPATKAHLDAHYDTIATRCDQG
-1106 SHEFLEVEY
+1106 DTPYHLRNCAYLE
-1115 PTIYNH
+1115 
-1121 LLQYKDQLE
+1121 
-1130 QRGQCRY
+1130 
-1137 SRGPQNSNKPYPG
+1137 
-1150 QHHWLELDNNP
+1150 
-1161 KDSYLQDFEKE
+1161 DFEKE

-1192 ELGVFYAE
+1192 GLGYFYAE

-1249 RLPIPQI
+1249 RLPIPKI

-1262 LADKITDGAKQILAL
+1262 LARKITDGAKQILAL
-1277 KAKDPKANTQG
+1277 KAKDPKANTQR

-1307 IKTIENGQ
+1307 IKIIENGQ

>member
-1 MICFTRIPLKDFI
+1 MDYKKLDLPNTNYPNKKQLKAFETAFNAFLETNPQENENHHNDAFNDLLKGIFKYKVKPTKKIDSAILNENNEVEVIIEFKAIKNPNEFIKKGDLNVKALHESLFYYLIERKNGNNNLKHLILATIKELYIIDANEFEVFNKDKEIEKAFKNCHDRKGNDTRTKAFYDACQKRLNELDRSLKYHYIPLK
-14 KKHNPQEPKKETI
+14 KE
-27 ENFEK
+27 
-32 EINNLLE
+32 NL
-39 NAPKQD
+39 A
-45 DEEFQKNE
+45 
-53 INKFLKNTYG
+53 
-63 YDCNTY
+63 
-69 KKVDS
+69 
-74 AIYVDGEVRVLIE
+74 
-87 VKALNNRNEFPKN
+87 
-100 RENPISK
+100 
-107 AFCQMVLYFL
+107 
-117 EEIEKE
+117 
-123 KNNSLKHTIIC
+123 
-134 NAHEFFLFD
+134 
-143 CKDLLFLKEDKRI
+143 
-156 KDFYK
+156 
-161 KCAKKEGTDSSKPK
+161 
-175 FYKDLEQYLQEDFQG
+175 
-190 ELRYTHFNLS
+190 
-200 NYDPKELPLI
+200 LI
-210 YQVLS
+210 YQALS
-215 QEVLLKQRKTLDA
+215 PNFLLKIPKYSDA

-253 ILIKPSRT
+253 ILIKQSRT
-261 QNSLSAA
+261 KNSLSDA
-268 LKKKYENLDDE
+268 LKKQYNNLDDE

-302 ISFKHF
+302 ISFEHF

-335 NSERSLNKEDK
+335 NSERLPEIKEDK
-346 ILEKIPYLNSSLFDQ
+346 ILGKIPYLNSSLFDK
-361 TPLELKGHEIRLLE
+361 TPLELKGYEIKLLD
-375 NKKLELYQNSVL
+375 NKKLEIYKNSVL

-394 EKKELPL
+394 KDKALPL

-410 LYKFTTTPKD
+410 VYDFTTTPKD
-420 IKDNTDTSES
+420 IKDNQNKSES

-468 TPIVLDKFNAIYQWD
+468 TPIVLGKFNQTYKIECD
-483 CENLKALREKIDR
+483 NLKELKNYLKSYKEDKR
-496 NFSNEKAKEYLNTL
+496 KEYLQL
-510 LTLRI
+510 FLTLRI

-533 VLIAY
+533 VFIAY

-547 RHELRLENDEIIIH
+547 RHSLRLENDEIIIQH
-561 HAQTG
+561 TQMG

-575 SENDPHHQIQKELFE
+575 SENDPHHHIQKELFE
-590 LKKDI
+590 LKKSI

-626 YIFEKGKNTNNLE
+626 YIFEEGKNTNALE

-652 SLVSRFALKDKALLK
+652 SLISRFALKDKALLK
-667 TEKNKNLEYYIAEYK
+667 NEKNKNLKYSIAEYK

-692 ILESLTRPIKDSNAV
+692 ILETLTHPIKDSNAV

-735 EKIKEAFKLTLE
+735 EKIKEVFKLTLD
-747 PPQKELKF
+747 PSQKELKF

-764 LYGKSIL
+764 LYGRSIL
-771 EEAND
+771 EETND

-787 KKMAHEGLF
+787 KQMANLF
-796 HDYTPYP
+796 HDYRPYP
-803 KLDKTDKVVGLEH
+803 KLDKTDRVVGLEH
-816 FNRYVLTSYKD
+816 FNLYVLTSYKD

-867 IRQEHIKDLKP
+867 IRQEQIREIKP

-883 YQDFYNSTADIYTYF
+883 YPNFYNSTADIYTYF
-898 FALAYHLL
+898 FALSYRLL
-906 KEKGFNAFITSNKYA
+906 KDKGFNAFITSNKYA
-921 RAKYGAKLRELLL
+921 RARYGAQLRELLL
-934 KKTTLVSYMELNA
+934 KKTTIVSYMELNA
-947 LKVFESAAVD
+947 LKVFENATVD

-969 KESDFE
+969 KESVFE
-975 YYEPTPNDKDDLK
+975 YYEPTPDDKSDLK
-988 STPHLPMK
+988 VLALPMK
-996 QNALSTESFIFANAT
+996 QNALSTESFIFANTT
-1011 LLDLRDKIESVG
+1011 LLDLRDKMESVG

-1049 EKREEILKNCD
+1049 EKREEILNACKT
-1060 DAQKDERG
+1060 QEERK
-1068 MSERE
+1068 
-1073 RTKELIKPILRGKD
+1073 RTEALIKPILRGKD
-1087 IKRYSYEWAD
+1087 IKRYSYEWAGE
-1097 LWVIIAKFG
+1097 WVIIAKFG

-1115 PTIYNH
+1115 PIIYNH

-1137 SRGPQNSNKPYPG
+1137 SRGHKIATKSYPG

-1161 KDSYLQDFEKE
+1161 KDSYLQEFEK
-1172 KIVYGEI
+1172 
-1179 VQEPRFYLDNGEC
+1179 
-1192 ELGVFYAE
+1192 
-1200 ATSFILTGE
+1200 
-1209 HLRYL
+1209 
-1214 LGMLHSK
+1214 
-1221 LITFAFKTFYAGGGL
+1221 
-1236 GESGYRYK
+1236 
-1244 KAFIE
+1244 
-1249 RLPIPQI
+1249 
-1256 TEKNQE
+1256 
-1262 LADKITDGAKQILAL
+1262 
-1277 KAKDPKANTQG
+1277 
-1288 LEKEIDALVYQL
+1288 
-1300 YHLTDEE
+1300 
-1307 IKTIENGQ
+1307 

>member
-1 MICFTRIPLKDFI
+1 MDYKKLDLSNTNYPSKEQLKDFKTAFDAFLETNQQENENHHNDAFNDLLKGVFKYKVKPTKKIDSAILNDNDEVEVIIEFKALKNPNEFIKKGDLNVKALHESLLYYLTERKEGNNNLKHLILATIKELYIIDANEFEIFNKDKEIKKAFENCYDKKGNDTRTKAFYDACQKRLNELDHSLKYRHIPLK
-14 KKHNPQEPKKETI
+14 KE
-27 ENFEK
+27 
-32 EINNLLE
+32 NL
-39 NAPKQD
+39 A
-45 DEEFQKNE
+45 
-53 INKFLKNTYG
+53 
-63 YDCNTY
+63 
-69 KKVDS
+69 
-74 AIYVDGEVRVLIE
+74 
-87 VKALNNRNEFPKN
+87 
-100 RENPISK
+100 
-107 AFCQMVLYFL
+107 
-117 EEIEKE
+117 
-123 KNNSLKHTIIC
+123 
-134 NAHEFFLFD
+134 
-143 CKDLLFLKEDKRI
+143 
-156 KDFYK
+156 
-161 KCAKKEGTDSSKPK
+161 
-175 FYKDLEQYLQEDFQG
+175 
-190 ELRYTHFNLS
+190 
-200 NYDPKELPLI
+200 LI
-210 YQVLS
+210 YQALS
-215 QEVLLKQRKTLDA
+215 PNFLLKIPKYSDA

-241 ILGLEEQNDKGK
+241 ILGLEEQNEKGK

-302 ISFKHF
+302 ISFQHF
-308 EKPFLTT
+308 KDRFLTT
-315 ENFKDF
+315 DNFKDF

-335 NSERSLNKEDK
+335 NSERLPEIKEDK
-346 ILEKIPYLNSSLFDQ
+346 ILQKIPYLNSSLFDK
-361 TPLELKGHEIRLLE
+361 TPLELKGYEIKLLD
-375 NKKLELYQNSVL
+375 NKKLEIYKNSVL
-387 KKHENYQ
+387 KKDEDYQ
-394 EKKELPL
+394 KEKDLPL
-401 LKYLFEFLR
+401 LKYFFAFLR
-410 LYKFTTTPKD
+410 VYKFTTTPKD

-468 TPIVLDKFNAIYQWD
+468 SQVVLDKFNQTYKIE
-483 CENLKALREKIDR
+483 CEKLTELKNYLKNSYKEDKR
-496 NFSNEKAKEYLNTL
+496 KEYLQLL
-510 LTLRI
+510 LTLRV

-533 VLIAY
+533 VWIAY

-547 RHELRLENDEIIIH
+547 RHELKLENDEIIIH
-561 HAQTG
+561 TP
-566 EIFNYKKPH
+566 ENKVFNYTIPH

-590 LKKDI
+590 LKKSI

-626 YIFEKGKNTNNLE
+626 YIFEEGKNTNALE
-639 TLPNIDINIKCAN
+639 TLPNIDINIKCGN
-652 SLVSRFALKDKALLK
+652 SLISRFALKDKALLK
-667 TEKNKNLEYYIAEYK
+667 DEKNKNLEFSIAEYK

-692 ILESLTRPIKDSNAV
+692 ILETLTHPIKDSNAV
-707 RKYAKERLYQELAQ
+707 RKYAKERLYQELKQ

-735 EKIKEAFKLTLE
+735 EKVKEVFKLTLE
-747 PPQKELKF
+747 PSQKELKF

-764 LYGKSIL
+764 LYGRSIL
-771 EEAND
+771 EETND

-787 KKMAHEGLF
+787 KQMANLF
-796 HDYTPYP
+796 FDYKPYP
-803 KLDKTDKVVGLEH
+803 KLDKSDKVVGLEH

-867 IRQEHIKDLKP
+867 IRQEHIKDIKP
-878 LLQKQ
+878 LLEKQ
-883 YQDFYNSTADIYTYF
+883 YHNFYNSTADIYTYF
-898 FALAYHLL
+898 FALSFHLL

-921 RAKYGAKLRELLL
+921 RTRYGTKLRELLL

-957 TSIMSFIKQTPP
+957 TSIVSFIKQTPS
-969 KESDFE
+969 KESRFK
-975 YYEPTPNDKDDLK
+975 YYEPTPNDGNDLK
-988 STPHLPMK
+988 SAHSLLMR

-1049 EKREEILKNCD
+1049 EKRDAILNACKT
-1060 DAQKDERG
+1060 QE
-1068 MSERE
+1068 ERE
-1073 RTKELIKPILRGKD
+1073 RTERLIKPILREKD

-1097 LWVIIAKFG
+1097 LWLINTHNGYTSNLKSKIPPIDIAKYPATKAHLDSYYDIIATRCDQG
-1106 SHEFLEVEY
+1106 DTPYHLRNCAYLE
-1115 PTIYNH
+1115 
-1121 LLQYKDQLE
+1121 
-1130 QRGQCRY
+1130 
-1137 SRGPQNSNKPYPG
+1137 
-1150 QHHWLELDNNP
+1150 
-1161 KDSYLQDFEKE
+1161 DFEKE
-1172 KIVYGEI
+1172 KIVYPCI
-1179 VQEPRFYLDNGEC
+1179 MAKEPCFVYEEKG
-1192 ELGVFYAE
+1192 FYAP
-1200 ATSFILTGE
+1200 APANIITGDKTE
-1209 HLRYL
+1209 IKYITAL
-1214 LGMLHSK
+1214 LNSK
-1221 LITFAFKTFYAGGGL
+1221 CIYFAMRKFYMGGGIE
-1236 GESGYRYK
+1236 GELK
-1244 KAFIE
+1244 TNNLEKI
-1249 RLPIPQI
+1249 PIPKI
-1256 TEKNQE
+1256 TPQNQK
-1262 LADKITDGAKQILAL
+1262 LADKITDGAEQIL
-1277 KAKDPKANTQG
+1277 KTKEKDPKANTQG

-1307 IKTIENGQ
+1307 IKIIENGQ